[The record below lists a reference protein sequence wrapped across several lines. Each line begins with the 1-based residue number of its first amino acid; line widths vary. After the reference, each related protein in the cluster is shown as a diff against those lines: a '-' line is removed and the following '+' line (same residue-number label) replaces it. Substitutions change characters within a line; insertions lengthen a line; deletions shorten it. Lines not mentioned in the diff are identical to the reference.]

1 MANIP
6 ELQSRSLLLQTPERR
21 RDFLLVIRKSWTFAT
36 TLVLCIV
43 SGRHTRAKVYF
54 WPLNGKQSQWSTLAW
69 HVPHVLES
77 SLLVSVPRFWILAA
91 KSCLFCCHRSV
102 HLVGPPGGPNN
113 SACKAKKK
121 KGAPLQPS
129 KYRREPTVDVVNYA
143 ALLSL
148 ISRTILERQE
158 SRPGG
163 GGNGI
168 ALN

>member
-1 MANIP
+1 M
-6 ELQSRSLLLQTPERR
+6 
-21 RDFLLVIRKSWTFAT
+21 
-36 TLVLCIV
+36 
-43 SGRHTRAKVYF
+43 
-54 WPLNGKQSQWSTLAW
+54 
-69 HVPHVLES
+69 
-77 SLLVSVPRFWILAA
+77 
-91 KSCLFCCHRSV
+91 

-148 ISRTILERQE
+148 ISWTILESQE

-163 GGNGI
+163 GGSI
-168 ALN
+168 ALNYYSRRPDATKVTQWIQKL